1 MTNTQLAALAHRAGF
16 GERTENQIHIE
27 EFVKLKKF
35 AEMVLAQRAWTGLTD
50 EEMKQTCYE
59 ACSYDPYTIARAIE
73 AKLKEKNT

>member
-1 MTNTQLAALAHRAGF
+1 MNNTQLAALAHRAGF

-35 AEMVLAQRAWTGLTD
+35 AEMVLAQRAWTSLTDKEIEQMGLTNYIKVVR
-50 EEMKQTCYE
+50 ET
-59 ACSYDPYTIARAIE
+59 E